1 MDRLSRI
8 LHRHEFSLAAVLVL
22 LASIIALINP
32 AFLSPSNLFDLC
44 KSSAVLGI
52 FALGVL
58 IVLLSG
64 GIDISFT
71 AVAALSMYVTSKVL
85 LAADYSGSVIVA
97 FVVAGCLG
105 LLLGLF
111 NAFFISCY
119 RLPTLI
125 VTLGSASVF
134 RGFLL
139 AFIGTKIVTSL
150 PAGMVDFSKRSL
162 FATTLPGGETIGLSA
177 SFLLFVAAAV
187 AVWVLLRYTML
198 GKAIY
203 ALGGNPEAAERAG
216 FNIVR
221 LQFFIYGLVGFLS
234 GMAGM
239 THACMMRNANPFD
252 LVGTELVVIAA
263 AVLGGASI
271 TGGRGTVIG
280 TVLGVFL
287 LVTINN
293 SLILLGIPSYWQK
306 VLVGLVIVIST
317 GITARRNPRAL
328 HGVAAS

>member
-1 MDRLSRI
+1 MERLSRI
-8 LHRHEFSLAAVLVL
+8 LHRNEFYLAATLVVLAAV
-22 LASIIALINP
+22 IAMVNP
-32 AFLSPSNLFDLC
+32 AFLSLSNLFDLC
-44 KSSAVLGI
+44 KSSTVLGI

-71 AVAALSMYVTSKVL
+71 AIAAVSMYVTSQIL
-85 LAADYSGSVIVA
+85 LAASYTGPVIVA
-97 FVVAGCLG
+97 FVLAGGLG

-150 PAGMVDFSKRSL
+150 PAGMVEFSKRSL
-162 FATTLPGGETIGLSA
+162 FAATSPGGETIGLST
-177 SFLLFVAAAV
+177 SFLLFIAAAAV
-187 AVWVLLRYTML
+187 VWVLLRYTML
-198 GKAIY
+198 GKGIY
-203 ALGGNPEAAERAG
+203 ALGGNPGAAARAG
-216 FNIVR
+216 FNITR
-221 LQFFIYGLVGFLS
+221 LQFFIYGFVGFLS
-234 GMAGM
+234 GVAGLI
-239 THACMMRNANPFD
+239 HACMMRNANPFD

-263 AVLGGASI
+263 VVLGGASI

-280 TVLGVFL
+280 TLLGVFL
-287 LVTINN
+287 LVMINN
-293 SLILLGIPSYWQK
+293 SLILLGVPSYWQK
-306 VLVGLVIVIST
+306 VLVGLVIIIST
-317 GITARRNPRAL
+317 GITARRNPQAL
-328 HGVAAS
+328 HGVVAS